1 MDQCKSLSAVTML
14 SAAIA
19 NEHRIHLK
27 PSPTNHECISKLFKG
42 FKLSSQKIHHP
53 VMPLTDEIIREMIDK
68 VYHPANGRDGL
79 KASLVLWRT
88 VWRVVME
95 FHALGR
101 SSDIVKLCRNDVR
114 FGNVPSPHLRVL
126 FKGGKND
133 QYSEG
138 SERVV
143 AAFIDEERYCP
154 VNLTRNYFQFLGSG
168 FSGYLVPA
176 SRPNFLPDPSKSV
189 PYNGAL
195 EDLRRL
201 LDDLGHDGKLFG
213 EHSGKRGGSTQAAE
227 NGMDME
233 TLKRLGGWR
242 STAMPSKY
250 VDLAIN
256 SRIQLSRRMQQR
268 L

>member
-1 MDQCKSLSAVTML
+1 MRFVSGICPHPTYGYSL
-14 SAAIA
+14 
-19 NEHRIHLK
+19 
-27 PSPTNHECISKLFKG
+27 KG
-42 FKLSSQKIHHP
+42 
-53 VMPLTDEIIREMIDK
+53 
-68 VYHPANGRDGL
+68 A
-79 KASLVLWRT
+79 
-88 VWRVVME
+88 
-95 FHALGR
+95 
-101 SSDIVKLCRNDVR
+101 
-114 FGNVPSPHLRVL
+114 
-126 FKGGKND
+126 KND

-138 SERVV
+138 SERIV
-143 AAFIDEERYCP
+143 AAFLDEERYCP

-189 PYNGAL
+189 PYTGAL

-213 EHSGKRGGSTQAAE
+213 EHSGKCGGSTQAAE

-242 STAMPSKY
+242 STAMPAKY

-256 SRIQLSRRMQQR
+256 SRIELSRRMQKR
-268 L
+268 LKLPSMI